1 MSRVT
6 PRELP
11 RTLSPA
17 QPQAVHP
24 HRHSHT
30 RSTRSATPS
39 ASRTCPRALL
49 FRATATAVQAETD
62 VGDARERS
70 SPAHPSRE
78 APGQPTV
85 TSSDRLVRHP
95 RLVFLRSHPLLA
107 LLDCAS
113 LASCPCPCPLIACIL
128 RRSARRHLLTHRG
141 ELPVRFTLALAGLT
155 RPGLPSTPC

>member
-85 TSSDRLVRHP
+85 TSSDRLVRLLGSFSSVLILWLLSSTAP
-95 RLVFLRSHPLLA
+95 ALRRALARA
-107 LLDCAS
+107 LLSRAFS
-113 LASCPCPCPLIACIL
+113 VA
-128 RRSARRHLLTHRG
+128 
-141 ELPVRFTLALAGLT
+141 LPVVICSHTAANFRCVL
-155 RPGLPSTPC
+155 R